1 VGRPIAPRGA
11 SMLEVGKYGN
21 EVAGA
26 ASGNCSD
33 ATASR
38 QNFALPLWWP
48 ANSEFAIGTSS
59 TWKTSHCLA
68 GRHSS
73 SAAWFRCHDSIRAA
87 LPAFVRQV
95 DSWLP
100 LGVSP
105 RRRSPGLKRRQAIR
119 WVDNPHRP
127 IRATRRPSQDGPG
140 KRLTQPMSKPAARTR
155 SEFVTRHK

>member
-1 VGRPIAPRGA
+1 MTWQAPHQGIVQTPPRRG
-11 SMLEVGKYGN
+11 K
-21 EVAGA
+21 
-26 ASGNCSD
+26 
-33 ATASR
+33 T
-38 QNFALPLWWP
+38 FALPLWWP

-87 LPAFVRQV
+87 LPAFIWQV

-105 RRRSPGLKRRQAIR
+105 RRRSPGHEKKASDPMGRQPAQAYSRNPQAISGWSR
-119 WVDNPHRP
+119 QTPRSTDEQAGRANSVR
-127 IRATRRPSQDGPG
+127 IRNTSQIGAAKRVG
-140 KRLTQPMSKPAARTR
+140 KFFFRL
-155 SEFVTRHK
+155 